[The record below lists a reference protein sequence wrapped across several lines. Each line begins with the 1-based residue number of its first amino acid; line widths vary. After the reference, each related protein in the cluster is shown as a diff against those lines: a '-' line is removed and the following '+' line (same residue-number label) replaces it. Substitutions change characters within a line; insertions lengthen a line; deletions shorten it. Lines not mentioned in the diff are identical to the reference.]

1 MGLKDSTN
9 YYGAV
14 SRFNHW
20 VSALIV
26 IGMLAVGFY
35 FNDLPRGDEKSY
47 WLKLHIGVGGL
58 IFVFLWF
65 RVLWRVFSKSPA
77 PVEQQKALHIISQLV
92 HWVLLIS
99 ILVMAISGPMLIWT
113 RGADINVFG
122 WFSIPTPIGEMHD
135 LHELMEEVHEVV
147 AKVLFV
153 TLSIHVAAAIKH
165 QFISKNQVLARMVK
179 RLR

>member
-9 YYGAV
+9 HYGGV

-20 VSALIV
+20 ISALLV

-35 FNDLPRGDEKSY
+35 FNDMPRGDEKSY
-47 WLKLHIGVGGL
+47 WLKMHIGVGGL

-65 RVLWRVFSKSPA
+65 RVLWRIIVKSPA
-77 PVEQQKALHIISQLV
+77 PVEQEKALHVISQLV
-92 HWVLLIS
+92 HWILLLS
-99 ILVMAISGPMLIWT
+99 VLVMAISGPMLIWT

-122 WFSIPTPIGEMHD
+122 WFAIPTPIGEMHD
-135 LHELMEEVHEVV
+135 LHELMEEVHEIA

-153 TLSIHVAAAIKH
+153 TILLHVAAAIKH
-165 QFISKNQVLARMVK
+165 QFINKNQVLARMIK